1 MLNERVYSVL
11 IVSSTES
18 FTKFVTPLIPETR
31 YYPVKTVE
39 SAVQARRSVMF
50 RTYDIVMINSPLPD
64 ESGLGLALDLSRT
77 GTSSV
82 LFLSPSFQYSEAE
95 AALRGSGAY
104 ILKKPLSL
112 PLLETA
118 VSFMTSTSD
127 RISRLEREKVKVEEK
142 MEEIKLVSRAKL
154 ILMSDRAMSEDE
166 AQCYILREAMDKCI
180 SKKEEAALI
189 INTYRPL

>member
-1 MLNERVYSVL
+1 MLDERVYSVL
-11 IVSSTES
+11 IVSSGEN
-18 FTKFVTPLIPETR
+18 FTKFVSPLIPETR
-31 YYPVKTVE
+31 YYPVKILS
-39 SAVQARRSVMF
+39 SAVLARRSGMF
-50 RTYDIVMINSPLPD
+50 RAYDIVMINSPLPD
-64 ESGLGLALDLSRT
+64 ESGLALALDLSRT

-82 LFLSPSFQYSEAE
+82 LYLSPSSLYSEAE

-127 RISRLEREKVKVEEK
+127 RITRLEKEKVKVEEK

-154 ILMSDRAMSEDE
+154 ILMSERTMSEDE
-166 AQCYILREAMDKCI
+166 AQRYILREAMDKCI